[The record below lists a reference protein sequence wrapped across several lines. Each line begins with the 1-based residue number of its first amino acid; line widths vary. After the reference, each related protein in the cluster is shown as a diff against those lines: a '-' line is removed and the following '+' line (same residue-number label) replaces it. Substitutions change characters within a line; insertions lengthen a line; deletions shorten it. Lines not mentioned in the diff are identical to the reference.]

1 MESTTN
7 DLSNLA
13 LATASRIRVLLVE
26 DDPDD
31 AALIRARMNENTDS
45 LFKIEWKDN
54 VLNAIS
60 RLAKPGIDVV
70 LLDLGMGELSGHK
83 THQAIASVSETT
95 PVVILTSDESAVSR
109 DITKSQG
116 AFAYLVKHK
125 TSSIELKQTL
135 HKAVLSARL

>member
-1 MESTTN
+1 MESSTT

-13 LATASRIRVLLVE
+13 LATASTIRVLLVE

-31 AALIRARMNENTDS
+31 AALIRARMSENTES
-45 LFKIEWKDN
+45 LFQVEWKDN

-70 LLDLGMGELSGHK
+70 LLDLGMGELSGYK
-83 THQAIASVSETT
+83 THRAIAGAIQTT
-95 PVVILTSDESAVSR
+95 PVVILTSDESAMSR

-135 HKAVLSARL
+135 HKAVLSAPL